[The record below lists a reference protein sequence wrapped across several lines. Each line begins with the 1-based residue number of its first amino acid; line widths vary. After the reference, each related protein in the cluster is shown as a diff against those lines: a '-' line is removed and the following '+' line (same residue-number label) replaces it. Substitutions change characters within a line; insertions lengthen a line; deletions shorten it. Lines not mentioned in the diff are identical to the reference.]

1 MMKGGIRLC
10 PIDGMYNAFLIIK
23 MNVRVVIGSSYAIAT
38 STISTL
44 SIDGK
49 VPEKGVTVA
58 WRPVEDITVVPHPA
72 TGIFA

>member
-1 MMKGGIRLC
+1 
-10 PIDGMYNAFLIIK
+10 